1 MGRPRQFEP
10 DEVLDKAMMLFWRQG
25 FEKTSMQ
32 ELVEQTGIHKRSM
45 YDTFGDKHNLFL
57 MALGRY
63 ADLAERNQ
71 LQAATRD
78 DNARQMIRELLES
91 SVVGARDGAAA
102 GCMLVNS
109 ATEVAVYNNEAA
121 TRIRDNFARSE
132 KVIAQIVRRGQE
144 KSEITVKYDAA
155 SLSSIIFNAWVGI
168 RVQAR
173 NGTPATKLQKMVDN
187 VMMLLD

>member
-57 MALGRY
+57 MALSRY
-63 ADLAERNQ
+63 ADMAERDQRQVAARDSNGRQ
-71 LQAATRD
+71 L
-78 DNARQMIRELLES
+78 IRELLES
-91 SVVGARDGAAA
+91 SVVATQEGLS
-102 GCMLVNS
+102 GCMLVNC
-109 ATEVAVYNNEAA
+109 ATEVAVYDNLAA
-121 TRIRDNFARSE
+121 TRVRDNFARSE
-132 KVIAQIVRRGQE
+132 KLIAQIVRRGQE
-144 KSEITVKYDAA
+144 KMDIPDKYDAA
-155 SLSSIIFNAWVGI
+155 SLGSIIFNAWVGI

-173 NGTPATKLQKMVDN
+173 NGTPASKLQKMVDN
-187 VMMLLD
+187 VMVLFD

>member
-1 MGRPRQFEP
+1 
-10 DEVLDKAMMLFWRQG
+10 MMLFWRQG

-63 ADLAERNQ
+63 ADVAERDQ
-71 LQAATRD
+71 RQAAARD
-78 DNARQMIRELLES
+78 GNARQMIRELLES
-91 SVVGARDGAAA
+91 SVVATQEGLS
-102 GCMLVNS
+102 GCMLVNC
-109 ATEVAVYNNEAA
+109 ATEVAVYNNQAA
-121 TRIRDNFARSE
+121 ARIGDNFARSE
-132 KVIAQIVRRGQE
+132 KLIAQIVRRGQA
-144 KSEITVKYDAA
+144 KSEIPAKYDAA
-155 SLSSIIFNAWVGI
+155 GLSSIIFNAWVGI